1 MDPTIPDG
9 SPAERRTAFGTLH
22 QRTAHAVNP
31 IRGFKSV
38 SLAGEGRDVNCQALE
53 SQYT

>member
-1 MDPTIPDG
+1 MDPTIPDD
-9 SPAERRTAFGTLH
+9 SPAERRTAFAAPH
-22 QRTAHAVNP
+22 QKTAHAANP
-31 IRGFKSV
+31 MRGLKSV